1 MGRTHTTNS
10 ERIMTNSIICD
21 IDGTIANNDH
31 RSGFVNRAELAKVG
45 KKPDWEKYNSLM
57 ADDTPKEDIIMVF
70 LALSLGTWRKA
81 VLLTGREEVYR
92 DVTVAWLKKHSVRH
106 DALYMRG
113 AKDYRPD
120 NIVKKEL
127 LAQAMADGF
136 EPWVFLDDRNSMVK
150 MWRDEG
156 YTCLQVAEG
165 NF

>member
-1 MGRTHTTNS
+1 
-10 ERIMTNSIICD
+10 MTNTVFCD

-31 RSGFVNRAELAKVG
+31 RSGFVNRAELEKVG

-57 ADDTPKEDIIMVF
+57 ADDTPKALIISIF
-70 LALSLGTWRKA
+70 LELTVVMNRKA

-92 DVTVAWLKKHSVRH
+92 EVTVVWLKKYSVYY
-106 DALYMRG
+106 DALYMRA

-127 LAQAMADGF
+127 LMQAMVDGF
-136 EPWVFLDDRNSMVK
+136 GPWVFLDDRNSVVK